1 MFSLRFSLFF
11 FFFSTGKTQTVGER
25 AAMKFGRYMWVI
37 VLHWPGFIYVKLRG
51 WARTTNKPIWN
62 SPEEAAIKRIL
73 SRILNKKMLQNRKS
87 FPKVKKSSSD
97 QTWVESLFGGIII
110 LCSGLRIQLRLQPH
124 LTVCQSNSLGKYKL
138 MRFWKRKVETVS
150 SCRLLGMEFYNV

>member
-1 MFSLRFSLFF
+1 
-11 FFFSTGKTQTVGER
+11 
-25 AAMKFGRYMWVI
+25 MKFGRYMWVI

-51 WARTTNKPIWN
+51 WARTTKQPILN

-97 QTWVESLFGGIII
+97 QT
-110 LCSGLRIQLRLQPH
+110 
-124 LTVCQSNSLGKYKL
+124 
-138 MRFWKRKVETVS
+138 
-150 SCRLLGMEFYNV
+150 